1 MRAAPIWNREID
13 AQVDMAIAH
22 VLVEVPGAQVSIRE
36 LCDDR
41 GVVAIVVCA
50 TDGRLVGAVRS
61 IDLAPV
67 AWPWPLAAGTAG
79 VLPRS
84 QCPTVEEFLAGLTS
98 TEGM

>member
-1 MRAAPIWNREID
+1 
-13 AQVDMAIAH
+13 
-22 VLVEVPGAQVSIRE
+22 VPGAQVSIRE

-50 TDGRLVGAVRS
+50 TDGRLVGAARS

-98 TEGM
+98 TGGV